1 LNSDSWQKIRKTAAN
16 AYLGHM
22 LKSFEFY
29 IPKEAVHAWLVAM
42 IILLGIGVLTLDRY
56 DAWRVLI
63 PIALGW
69 FLLSAFLLGYRGE
82 HL

>member
-42 IILLGIGVLTLDRY
+42 IMGHRS
-56 DAWRVLI
+56 
-63 PIALGW
+63 IANTVIYTAVADKRIRNIWGK
-69 FLLSAFLLGYRGE
+69 
-82 HL
+82 